1 MRFQHFFDFITM
13 AFVALL
19 GAFYI
24 WITAQGNPDR

>member
-1 MRFQHFFDFITM
+1 MRFQHFFDFIM

-24 WITAQGNPDR
+24 WITAAVAAC

>member
-1 MRFQHFFDFITM
+1 MRFQNFFDFITM

-24 WITAQGNPDR
+24 WITAAVAAC

>member
-1 MRFQHFFDFITM
+1 MRLQNFFDFITM

-24 WITAQGNPDR
+24 WMSAAIES